1 MAKTPSPA
9 ETVPDAYPDLP
20 DPDELAGLVLG
31 PPFAQAGDCEL
42 LERDP
47 SSKCESCGLPEVH
60 GATCIVRCECGQ
72 MFRVDLLSS
81 GAKPCPANCGRN
93 YTHVLLVANVVDDE
107 IFADCVTQILRSNG
121 FEVAQSPDDDDDGDP
136 ADGDDDDD
144 GQGEPD
150 DDDDEPEQPGDDK

>member
-1 MAKTPSPA
+1 MAKKPSPV

-20 DPDELAGLVLG
+20 NPEELEGLVLG

-42 LERDP
+42 LERDQA
-47 SSKCESCGLPEVH
+47 SKCESCGLPEMH

-81 GAKPCPANCGRN
+81 GSKPCPANCGRN

-107 IFADCVTQILRSNG
+107 IFADAVTQILRNNG
-121 FEVAQSPDDDDDGDP
+121 FEVAAHPD
-136 ADGDDDDD
+136 
-144 GQGEPD
+144 E
-150 DDDDEPEQPGDDK
+150 DDDEGEPVDDDELDEHEEEEEEPEPEPAGVK